1 MLIALDPTEAKSGL
15 NKSQNVMRFGTRFV
29 LLVVHAS
36 DQSQRQLPNNRFNP
50 RPVFRVPFSVW
61 AAIR

>member
-15 NKSQNVMRFGTRFV
+15 NKSLNVMRFGTPFV

-36 DQSQRQLPNNRFNP
+36 DQSIDRTISGIGFQ
-50 RPVFRVPFSVW
+50 PVI
-61 AAIR
+61 AKTTG